1 MQQSG
6 APEDIKQAR
15 YNGLKKGLRKR
26 GLEKY
31 LTLAE
36 ANSTTNRTFEVK
48 IAEMKS

>member
-1 MQQSG
+1 MGEIQ
-6 APEDIKQAR
+6 PKEDR
-15 YNGLKKGLRKR
+15 DSEKGSRKD
-26 GLEKY
+26 

>member
-1 MQQSG
+1 M
-6 APEDIKQAR
+6 KRAR
-15 YNGLKKGLRKR
+15 YNQRKKGTQKM
-26 GLEKY
+26 GLEKF